1 MTTSRPVEPLVSLRR
16 LALLLGGLAMF
27 GPFSID
33 TIFPAFPAMAAQL
46 GADKLAMQQTIS
58 VYLIGYALM
67 SVVHG
72 PLSDAIGRRK
82 VILGGLA
89 VFTLASVGCALAT
102 DLTTLLAF
110 RLVQGLSAG
119 VGLIVGRA
127 VIRDV
132 LHGDDAQ
139 RLMSQVSMIFGIAPA
154 IAPMIGGWILG
165 WSRWPMIFW
174 FLVLFSLVLLM
185 ATWWWLPE
193 THPQDA
199 RLELRPR
206 QLVRDYLSILLN
218 PRFQRLAAA
227 AAFNFGALFLYI
239 ASAPAYV
246 LDLLRLDER
255 QFGWFFVPTIGGM
268 IIGAWLS
275 GRAAGRISGGRLVT
289 IGFVV
294 SAVAALFNVAYNLST
309 DLLQLPWAVL
319 PMSLNAFGIAL
330 VFPIL
335 TLAVLDM
342 YPRQRGS
349 ASSLQAFTA
358 LVSNAL
364 IAGVVSPWL
373 SGNGLWLAIAAGL
386 FTAVGW
392 AFWRWESVVSSAEGR
407 RGGSAGPK
415 MPGEAL

>member
-1 MTTSRPVEPLVSLRR
+1 
-16 LALLLGGLAMF
+16 
-27 GPFSID
+27 
-33 TIFPAFPAMAAQL
+33 
-46 GADKLAMQQTIS
+46 
-58 VYLIGYALM
+58 
-67 SVVHG
+67 
-72 PLSDAIGRRK
+72 
-82 VILGGLA
+82 
-89 VFTLASVGCALAT
+89 
-102 DLTTLLAF
+102 
-110 RLVQGLSAG
+110 
-119 VGLIVGRA
+119 
-127 VIRDV
+127 
-132 LHGDDAQ
+132 
-139 RLMSQVSMIFGIAPA
+139 
-154 IAPMIGGWILG
+154 
-165 WSRWPMIFW
+165 
-174 FLVLFSLVLLM
+174 M

-309 DLLQLPWAVL
+309 DVLQLPWAVL

-335 TLAVLDM
+335 TRAVLDM

-364 IAGVVSPWL
+364 IAGVV
-373 SGNGLWLAIAAGL
+373 
-386 FTAVGW
+386 
-392 AFWRWESVVSSAEGR
+392 
-407 RGGSAGPK
+407 
-415 MPGEAL
+415 